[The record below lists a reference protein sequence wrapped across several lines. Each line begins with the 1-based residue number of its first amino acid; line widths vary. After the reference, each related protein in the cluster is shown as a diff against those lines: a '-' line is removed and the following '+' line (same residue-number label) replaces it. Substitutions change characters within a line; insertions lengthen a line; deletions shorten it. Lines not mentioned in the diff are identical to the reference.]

1 MKILTAACLCFASLI
16 IYAAEINGF
25 EISPSGAI
33 SKGGVSFA
41 PGRHLKNWHYVG
53 IRENNLQLDKAASKT
68 GKDGIEIQGL
78 WDAKEGVTY
87 RFKQT
92 ILPEGENKIRCKISL
107 ETDPLPRQ
115 NTWNPSVRIQ
125 RQKAVHPNRIFHAGQ
140 KTERDDL
147 LDKGR

>member
-78 WDAKEGVTY
+78 
-87 RFKQT
+87 
-92 ILPEGENKIRCKISL
+92 
-107 ETDPLPRQ
+107 
-115 NTWNPSVRIQ
+115 
-125 RQKAVHPNRIFHAGQ
+125 
-140 KTERDDL
+140 
-147 LDKGR
+147 

>member
-16 IYAAEINGF
+16 MYAAEINGF

-107 ETDPLPRQ
+107 EGRK
-115 NTWNPSVRIQ
+115 SV
-125 RQKAVHPNRIFHAGQ
+125 V
-140 KTERDDL
+140 
-147 LDKGR
+147 